1 MRSSGLSKKR
11 IKTVCAS
18 IIYVTAVSE
27 RSTASVESFLETV
40 GQWFY
45 RTSSMTVPFFH
56 DLAEHRSCQEMF
68 WGRSEMKERL
78 TCQIL
83 MGYET
88 LMLLVL
94 RWPLDVPSGD
104 ARTLGAI
111 GLKRQRWR
119 DNQPQKRRFPGR
131 D

>member
-1 MRSSGLSKKR
+1 M
-11 IKTVCAS
+11 A
-18 IIYVTAVSE
+18 A
-27 RSTASVESFLETV
+27 
-40 GQWFY
+40 
-45 RTSSMTVPFFH
+45 PFFDDH
-56 DLAEHRSCQEMF
+56 AEHRSCQEML
-68 WGRSEMKERL
+68 WERSEMKKQL

-94 RWPLDVPSGD
+94 RWPLDVPGGD

-119 DNQPQKRRFPGR
+119 DNPPQKRRFPGR

>member
-1 MRSSGLSKKR
+1 M
-11 IKTVCAS
+11 A
-18 IIYVTAVSE
+18 A
-27 RSTASVESFLETV
+27 
-40 GQWFY
+40 
-45 RTSSMTVPFFH
+45 PFF
-56 DLAEHRSCQEMF
+56 DYPPEHRSCQEMF
-68 WGRSEMKERL
+68 RGRSETKKRL

-83 MGYET
+83 MGNET

-94 RWPLDVPSGD
+94 QWRLDVPSGD

-119 DNQPQKRRFPGR
+119 DNQPQKGRFPGR